1 MPFHFL
7 PVRDEWIAPGTVR
20 LAGEEFFPAEVRQKL
35 KGWNWGTHSLVTLH
49 LALDAPPD
57 YASARFDPDINRAFN
72 MMFGVEDDE
81 EINRS
86 FEQIRRHEFP
96 DQPFG
101 NGACHTLF
109 DPSYAPAGKHVAFW
123 YPFAPYALQDGPEGW
138 DRRRDEYRARLL
150 QTWRGYAPNLTG
162 KNLLAIWLYTPADIP
177 RFNVNMV
184 DGAIR
189 MGAFIPSQLGI
200 NRPHPLLADYRTPI
214 DGLYMAGS
222 SNHGGGANG
231 APGYNAANVIA
242 DDLQI
247 KRPWTPVPMPEW
259 RT

>member
-1 MPFHFL
+1 MRH
-7 PVRDEWIAPGTVR
+7 
-20 LAGEEFFPAEVRQKL
+20 
-35 KGWNWGTHSLVTLH
+35 
-49 LALDAPPD
+49 
-57 YASARFDPDINRAFN
+57 ARFATRYGDIRGLSSAAPR
-72 MMFGVEDDE
+72 MSLPPSALAEA
-81 EINRS
+81 
-86 FEQIRRHEFP
+86 RRTEV
-96 DQPFG
+96 Q
-101 NGACHTLF
+101 T
-109 DPSYAPAGKHVAFW
+109 
-123 YPFAPYALQDGPEGW
+123 
-138 DRRRDEYRARLL
+138 RR
-150 QTWRGYAPNLTG
+150 TT
-162 KNLLAIWLYTPADIP
+162 WLYTPADIP
-177 RFNVNMV
+177 RFNANMV

-222 SNHGGGANG
+222 SNHGGDANG